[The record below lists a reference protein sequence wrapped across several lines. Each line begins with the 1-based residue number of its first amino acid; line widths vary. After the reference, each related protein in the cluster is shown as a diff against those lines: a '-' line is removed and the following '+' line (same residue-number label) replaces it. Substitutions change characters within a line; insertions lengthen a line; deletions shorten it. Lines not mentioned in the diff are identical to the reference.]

1 MIYNALLLPLSIDYV
16 HYVTLLKRYKV
27 MKELRILVS
36 NSGKFHDYLES
47 HSSDFKVLFAGSNH
61 SEYVL
66 KMKNDP
72 YNVIC
77 ALLHTLRPD
86 EFSVISHFSYYSLY
100 IKE

>member
-1 MIYNALLLPLSIDYV
+1 
-16 HYVTLLKRYKV
+16 

-47 HSSDFKVLFAGSNH
+47 HSSDFEVLSVGLNY
-61 SEYVL
+61 SEYRL
-66 KMKNDP
+66 NMKIDP
-72 YNVIC
+72 YHVIC

-86 EFSVISHFSYYSLY
+86 EFSVVSHFSYYSLY